1 MIGELGGGR
10 VALITFVAVAVPALF
25 AAFAGRQSR
34 FVSDRESR
42 IHHYRVGWWMY
53 LITALGGGVG
63 VGFFGLG
70 IVIGGIGSICAY
82 GAIGLVFL
90 VSSVLG
96 WRKLKRAVV
105 EIGPHDVH
113 LRYGSKDWCVNI
125 SDIRSVFAVN
135 GMIVVVLENER
146 FVIPMVFSRAAE
158 MLAVLRSR
166 ADGVGP

>member
-63 VGFFGLG
+63 VVCL
-70 IVIGGIGSICAY
+70 VVGSIVCE
-82 GAIGLVFL
+82 
-90 VSSVLG
+90 SSWYRTCL
-96 WRKLKRAVV
+96 
-105 EIGPHDVH
+105 
-113 LRYGSKDWCVNI
+113 
-125 SDIRSVFAVN
+125 
-135 GMIVVVLENER
+135 
-146 FVIPMVFSRAAE
+146 
-158 MLAVLRSR
+158 
-166 ADGVGP
+166 